1 MTYELDVPNEVYHQE
16 WPGYSSTF
24 IKTAYE
30 KSLYH
35 ARYGYSSINPSI
47 ADFGTAIHS
56 LTLEP
61 EKDHV
66 RRGPARRG
74 TNIWKEQSAEAEA
87 AGAVLLPEK
96 EYDVAHKAAQKLL
109 DHPSAGNILKAEDKI
124 CEASIT
130 LKHPRTGLQLK
141 IRPDIYVPS
150 TGVMADV
157 KTTVSSDPR
166 LFARQAW
173 SLGYPISAAYYK
185 MVAEMIGWDVNYFCF
200 LTVEKTEPYAAHCH
214 HLSVEALERGH
225 RIVEMMLDKIACAE
239 RENAWTTGWGNH
251 SMLDVP
257 EWMTKQDQEIDDV

>member
-35 ARYGYSSINPSI
+35 ARFGVSSINPSI

-56 LTLEP
+56 MTLEP

-66 RRGPARRG
+66 RRGPETRRG
-74 TNIWKEQSAEAEA
+74 KAWTEANEA
-87 AGAVLLPEK
+87 AKADGAVLLPEK
-96 EYDVAHKAAQKLL
+96 EFDVAQRAAQKLL
-109 DHPSAGNILKAEDKI
+109 DHPSAGKILKDPDRI

-130 LKHPRTGLQLK
+130 VKHPRTGLQLK